1 VRQVRH
7 AALGPGRQFDGWVGN
22 EPPPDGGWVVNG
34 GRMWREGGVS
44 PAAGILAM
52 YSDALSH
59 KQACARGS
67 CLRSTLSP
75 SLELRY

>member
-1 VRQVRH
+1 
-7 AALGPGRQFDGWVGN
+7 
-22 EPPPDGGWVVNG
+22 
-34 GRMWREGGVS
+34 MWREGGVS

-67 CLRSTLSP
+67 SLRSTLSP
-75 SLELRY
+75 SLELRYR